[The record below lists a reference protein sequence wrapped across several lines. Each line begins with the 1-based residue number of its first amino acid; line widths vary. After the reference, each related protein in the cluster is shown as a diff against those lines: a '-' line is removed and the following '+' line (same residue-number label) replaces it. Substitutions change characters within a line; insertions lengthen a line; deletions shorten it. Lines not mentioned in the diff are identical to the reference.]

1 MLHQQLDLA
10 DAASKRWLVRIL
22 VHRDDDYIDNDDDDD
37 DDNNNNNDTNTNT
50 NTGTDNDHNRLIAY
64 ILN

>member
-10 DAASKRWLVRIL
+10 DAASERWLVRIL
-22 VHRDDDYIDNDDDDD
+22 VRGDDNYIDNDDDD
-37 DDNNNNNDTNTNT
+37 NNNDNDSCSH
-50 NTGTDNDHNRLIAY
+50 TDTDHNRLIAY